1 MKPNH
6 KLALGVLIGAV
17 VSFVASQA
25 IHATQEKV
33 PRGYLVAEIDVMDPN
48 TYQKYAAQ
56 VPGTLTPFNAQYLVR
71 GGKTTSLEGE
81 APPKRFVIL
90 AFDSVEKAR
99 AWYDSP
105 AYSAIRP
112 IRQSAAKTRS
122 FIAEGVTPQ

>member
-17 VSFVASQA
+17 VSFIASQA
-25 IHATQEKV
+25 IHARQDKV
-33 PRGYLVAEIDVMDPN
+33 PPGYLIAEIDVSDPT

-56 VPGTLTPFNAQYLVR
+56 VPGTLAPFNAQYLVR

-81 APPKRFVIL
+81 PPRKRVVVI

-122 FIAEGVTPQ
+122 FIAEGFTPQ